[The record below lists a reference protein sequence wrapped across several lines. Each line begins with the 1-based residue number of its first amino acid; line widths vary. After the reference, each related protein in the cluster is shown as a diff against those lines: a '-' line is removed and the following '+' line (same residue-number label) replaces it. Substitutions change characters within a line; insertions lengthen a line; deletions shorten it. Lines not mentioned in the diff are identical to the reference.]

1 MDKDVGK
8 RKMILVI
15 LLLALALRMVSINQ
29 SLWLDE
35 GTSAILA
42 RDFSLERILT
52 EFSPG
57 DFHPPLYYLFL
68 KVWAGIFGSSEVG
81 LRSFSLLAGLATV
94 YVVYLI
100 GKRLLDRK
108 AGLLAA
114 LFLATSGLHLY
125 YSQEAR
131 MYALS
136 ALFVSGLFYFFLK
149 ILDSKKRI
157 DWYFFSLLLFLN
169 GLTDYLPNLVIV
181 SFWVFALVAKKDK
194 GWWRNFLLS
203 HIPLVAAYLW
213 WLPTFTNQLRS
224 GLGVF
229 ESAPGWW
236 KVLGRTNLKELLL
249 VPVKFALGRIS
260 FVDKG
265 LYALVSG
272 TVLLTYSFLVMKAK
286 NIKEGRLRLIWLW
299 LIVPIA
305 LAAILGLKLSV
316 FSYFRLIF
324 AIPAFFLLIV
334 FGILQLRGRLFKASV
349 LFVLCV
355 NLLASGA
362 YLFNARFH
370 REDWRGLVS
379 LVEKASRDKNAITI
393 FVTDGQTEAYRYY
406 SKGGKIA
413 GPEGLSASYEQLWLM
428 RYVQEIFD
436 PEDKLRKETERLG
449 FVKKGE
455 YDFNGVVVWEY
466 ERE

>member
-1 MDKDVGK
+1 MKKFVLPL
-8 RKMILVI
+8 ILFLGLI
-15 LLLALALRMVSINQ
+15 LRLVAINQ

-35 GTSAILA
+35 ATSAVLA
-42 RDFSLERILT
+42 RDFSFSRILT

-81 LRSFSLLAGLATV
+81 LRSFSLVAGLATV
-94 YVVYLI
+94 YVIYLI

-136 ALFVSGLFYFFLK
+136 ALFVACLFYFFLK
-149 ILDSKKRI
+149 ILNGKKRI
-157 DWYFFSLLLFLN
+157 DWCLFSILLLLN

-181 SFWVFALVAKKDK
+181 SFWIFALVAKKDS
-194 GWWRNFLLS
+194 GWWKNFLLS
-203 HIPLVAAYLW
+203 HIPLIAAYLW
-213 WLPTFTNQLRS
+213 WLPTFMNQLRS
-224 GLGVF
+224 GLGVA
-229 ESAPGWW
+229 ESTPGWW
-236 KVLGRTNLKELLL
+236 QVLGRTNLKELLL

-272 TVLLTYSFLVMKAK
+272 VVLLTYSFFVMRVK
-286 NIKEGRLRLIWLW
+286 NLKDDRLRLIWLW
-299 LIVPIA
+299 LIVPIG
-305 LAAILGLKLSV
+305 LAAILGFRLSV

-324 AIPAFFLLIV
+324 TLPAFFLLLA
-334 FGILQLRGRLFKASV
+334 FGILRLKGQLFKASL

-370 REDWRGLVS
+370 REDWRGLAS
-379 LVEKASRDKNAITI
+379 FVEKASKDKNIITL
-393 FVTDGQTEAYRYY
+393 FVADGQTEAYKYY
-406 SKGGKIA
+406 AKDGKIA
-413 GPEGLSASYEQLWLM
+413 GPEGLSASYEQVWLM
-428 RYVQEIFD
+428 RYVQAIFD
-436 PEDKLRKETERLG
+436 PGDKLRKEIERLG
-449 FVKKGE
+449 FIKKGE
-455 YDFNGVVVWEY
+455 YDFNGVVVWKY